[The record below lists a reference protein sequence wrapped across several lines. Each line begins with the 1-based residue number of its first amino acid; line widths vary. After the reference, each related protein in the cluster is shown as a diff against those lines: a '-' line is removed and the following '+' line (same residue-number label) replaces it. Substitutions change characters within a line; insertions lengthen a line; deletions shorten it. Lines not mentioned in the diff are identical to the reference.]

1 MLPFG
6 AREVG
11 AYRYRKVAPTR
22 NAAGCLRDG
31 SDDRRRKRLIAVSLS
46 NPVRQGEI
54 MTTALSTRAGRHR
67 LHAILALAVRGRRVT
82 RRDLQVG
89 LGLLWLLDGALQAQP
104 FMFTR
109 RFATQLIAPTGQG
122 QPGVVSGPVHLASVM
137 IAAHPF
143 ASNLFFVGVQLLL
156 GVGLLVR
163 RSARVTLIA
172 SIGWALGVWYLGE
185 GLSGL
190 ASGHAS
196 LLTGAPGSALL
207 YAVIAAAAWPTGRVG
222 QAPARWLVWVWA
234 LLWVGSAVLQ
244 LLPGQNTGQDLSGLL
259 TTAAGQDPHSL
270 AGFDTSAANS
280 VSRTGALAV
289 YGLAAAEILV
299 GIGALLRRTRAW
311 ALVIGFLLIIAI
323 WAVGQGFGL
332 LFSGQATDPNSGP
345 LIAMMAVAL
354 LSQVAPAPGRGGLQN
369 DVNY

>member
-1 MLPFG
+1 
-6 AREVG
+6 
-11 AYRYRKVAPTR
+11 
-22 NAAGCLRDG
+22 
-31 SDDRRRKRLIAVSLS
+31 
-46 NPVRQGEI
+46 
-54 MTTALSTRAGRHR
+54 MTTAPSTQAGRHG
-67 LHAILALAVRGRRVT
+67 LHAILALATRVRHIT

-89 LGLLWLLDGALQAQP
+89 LGVLWLLDGALQAQP

-109 RFATQLIAPTGQG
+109 SFAAQLIAATGQG
-122 QPGVVSGPVHLASVM
+122 QPGVVSGPVHLASVI

-143 ASNLFFVGVQLLL
+143 AWNLFFAGVQVLL

-190 ASGHAS
+190 AGGHAS

-207 YAVIAAAAWPTGRVG
+207 YAVIAAAAWPRGRAD
-222 QAPARWLVWVWA
+222 QAPARWLVWAWA
-234 LLWVGSAVLQ
+234 LVWVGGAVLQ
-244 LLPGQNTGQDLSGLL
+244 LLPGQNTGQDLSSLL
-259 TTAAGQDPHSL
+259 TTAAGQGPHSL
-270 AGFDTSAANS
+270 AGFDTSAANL
-280 VSRTGALAV
+280 VSRNGALAV

-299 GIGALLRRTRAW
+299 GVGALVRRTRAW
-311 ALVIGFLLIIAI
+311 ALVIGLLLIIAI
-323 WAVGQGFGL
+323 WAIGQGLGL

-354 LSQVAPAPGRGGLQN
+354 LTPAGSGLRTLAGR
-369 DVNY
+369 